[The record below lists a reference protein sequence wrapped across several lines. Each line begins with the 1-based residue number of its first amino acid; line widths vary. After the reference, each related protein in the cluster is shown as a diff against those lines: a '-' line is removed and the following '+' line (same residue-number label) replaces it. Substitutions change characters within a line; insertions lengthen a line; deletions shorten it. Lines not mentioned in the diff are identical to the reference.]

1 MIEWNLKKSK
11 RAEPQK
17 NRSKRKSMENNMSK
31 KFDEIRPFRD
41 EEVAGVIE
49 SLCKVPYFIG
59 ILGKLFPDMPTET
72 IVAKLRSLRSIKEF
86 QSTFIL
92 PYLVRLTAKTTNG
105 CTASGIESLDP
116 KKGYVYMTNH
126 RDIILDSALLNSKL
140 YERGWDTTEIAIGSN
155 LLIYEWIEDLVKLN
169 KSFVVK
175 RDLPVRQMMDASATL
190 SAYIRERIVNDHQDI
205 WIAQREGRSKDGNDR
220 TQGSLL
226 KMLNLSGG
234 KDLIDN
240 FKALNI
246 VPVSITYEYDPC
258 DALKAYQY
266 QMKRDNPQY
275 KKSKDEDLKH
285 MSVGLSGQKGRVH
298 FAFGKPIND
307 DLDGLCGMNKNDQIT
322 AIADMIDRQIFTN
335 YKIFEDSY
343 ISLDMLEGSSRHAD
357 KYSAEQRETFCHYL
371 DEKIA
376 ALGEGADAEFCR
388 QQMLQAYANP
398 LINQESV
405 AK

>member
-1 MIEWNLKKSK
+1 MHEMIEWNLKKSK

-226 KMLNLSGG
+226 KR
-234 KDLIDN
+234 
-240 FKALNI
+240 
-246 VPVSITYEYDPC
+246 T
-258 DALKAYQY
+258 
-266 QMKRDNPQY
+266 
-275 KKSKDEDLKH
+275 
-285 MSVGLSGQKGRVH
+285 
-298 FAFGKPIND
+298 
-307 DLDGLCGMNKNDQIT
+307 
-322 AIADMIDRQIFTN
+322 
-335 YKIFEDSY
+335 
-343 ISLDMLEGSSRHAD
+343 
-357 KYSAEQRETFCHYL
+357 
-371 DEKIA
+371 
-376 ALGEGADAEFCR
+376 
-388 QQMLQAYANP
+388 
-398 LINQESV
+398 
-405 AK
+405 